1 MGFLKNSVSVAAV
14 LALGVGISANS
25 SNADSVAEFYK
36 GKTLRVIVA
45 SSAGG
50 GYDAYSRVLGEHIV
64 RFLPGNPSAV
74 VQNMPG
80 AGGLRAAN
88 FLYVRAPKDG
98 TYFGHVQRTAPFH
111 AIMGRPGAAFDP
123 NKFNWIGSLNNE
135 VTICVVRK
143 GAKAKT
149 FEDLRKYQTIMG
161 GSGIASDS
169 ETVPT
174 FLNNMLGFKFKVV
187 SGYPGS
193 TETAL
198 AVERKELDGMCGSYS
213 SLTSAQKRWFKPG
226 KEFVN
231 ILVQASTR
239 KHAKIP
245 QVPLAK
251 DLARN
256 SKDKAVMELNDA
268 RLEMGRPFVAPP
280 GVPQER
286 VKALRVAFN
295 QMVKDKQFVK
305 AILKLGRELNPVTG
319 QDVQAL
325 ISRVTKAD
333 ETIIRNLKDAL
344 IYKGKKGKVV
354 FKMVSHTGKV
364 TKTKKGNRRIWISY
378 KGKDVKAKVSGKRTK
393 VTVDGKKVKRKA
405 VKIGMTCTFIYPS
418 PGSEAKKI
426 DCKS

>member
-1 MGFLKNSVSVAAV
+1 MSSFKNILSVMTGA
-14 LALGVGISANS
+14 ALGLGVSATAAQ
-25 SNADSVAEFYK
+25 ADAVADFYK

-50 GYDAYSRVLGEHIV
+50 GYDAYSRVLADHIV
-64 RFLPGNPSAV
+64 RFIPGKPNAV
-74 VQNMPG
+74 AQNMPG

-98 TYFGHVQRTAPFH
+98 TVFGHVQRTAPFH

-149 FEDLRKYQTIMG
+149 YEDLKTTVTHMG

-174 FLNNMLGFKFKVV
+174 FLNNMLGFKFKVI

-213 SLTSAQKRWFKPG
+213 SLTSAQKRWFQPG

-239 KHAKIP
+239 KHVAIP
-245 QVPLAK
+245 QVPLAA
-251 DLARN
+251 DLAQN
-256 SKDKAVMELNDA
+256 AEDKAIMELNDA

-280 GVPQER
+280 GVPKAR

-295 QMVKDKQFVK
+295 TMAADPDFKK

-319 QDVQAL
+319 EDVQAL
-325 ISRVTKAD
+325 IGRVTKSD
-333 ETIIRNLKDAL
+333 EKVIAGLKEAL

-364 TKTKKGNRRIWISY
+364 TKTKKKNRRVWISY
-378 KGKDVKAKVSGKRTK
+378 KGKEVRAKVSGSRTK
-393 VTVDGKKVKRKA
+393 VTVDGKKVKRSAIK
-405 VKIGMTCTFIYPS
+405 VGMTCTFLYPS
-418 PGSEAKKI
+418 AGSEAKKI

>member
-1 MGFLKNSVSVAAV
+1 MHLNNRLITGAAAFAVS
-14 LALGVGISANS
+14 LGLTAPSAI
-25 SNADSVAEFYK
+25 ADSVADFYA

-50 GYDAYSRVLGEHIV
+50 GYDAYSRVLADHIV
-64 RFLPGNPSAV
+64 RFLPGNPKSV

-88 FLYVRAPKDG
+88 YLYVKAPKDG

-111 AIMGRPGAAFDP
+111 AIMGRPGAQFDP

-143 GAKAKT
+143 GSKAKT
-149 FEDLRKYQTIMG
+149 FEDLRVHLTHMG

-213 SLTSAQKRWFKPG
+213 SLTSAQKRWFQPG

-245 QVPLAK
+245 QVPLAR

-256 SKDKAVMELNDA
+256 ADDRAVMELNDA

-280 GVPQER
+280 GVPAER

-295 QMVKDKQFVK
+295 QMVKDPKF
-305 AILKLGRELNPVTG
+305 ISSIEKLGRELNPVTG
-319 QDVQAL
+319 EDVQAL
-325 ISRVTKAD
+325 IARVTKAD
-333 ETIIRNLKDAL
+333 NKVIARLKDAL
-344 IYKGKKGKVV
+344 VYKGKKGKVV

-364 TKTKKGNRRIWISY
+364 SGTKKGGRRIMIMY
-378 KGKDVKAKVSGKRTK
+378 KGKEVTAKVSGSRTK
-393 VTVDGKKVKRKA
+393 VTLNGNKVKRKA
-405 VKIGMTCTFIYPS
+405 VKPGMTCTFIYP
-418 PGSEAKKI
+418 GAGKEAKNI

>member
-1 MGFLKNSVSVAAV
+1 MNSLKKFLSGAVIAAASVGVTSTVAQANAV
-14 LALGVGISANS
+14 
-25 SNADSVAEFYK
+25 ADFYK

-50 GYDAYSRVLGEHIV
+50 GYDAYSRVLADHIV
-64 RFLPGNPSAV
+64 RFLPGSPSAV

-98 TYFGHVQRTAPFH
+98 TVFGHVQRTAPFH

-143 GAKAKT
+143 GSKAKT
-149 FEDLRKYQTIMG
+149 FEDLKTTVTHMG

-174 FLNNMLGFKFKVV
+174 FFNNMLGFKFKVI

-245 QVPLAK
+245 HVPLAK
-251 DLARN
+251 DLAAN
-256 SKDKAVMELNDA
+256 AKDKAVMELNDA

-280 GVPQER
+280 GVPQAR

-295 QMVKDKQFVK
+295 KMVKDPKFVN

-319 QDVQAL
+319 EDVQAL
-325 ISRVTKAD
+325 IARVTKAD
-333 ETIIRNLKDAL
+333 ETVIKNLKQAL

-364 TKTKKGNRRIWISY
+364 TKTKRGNRRVWIMY
-378 KGKDVKAKVSGKRTK
+378 KGKEVRAKVSGSRTK
-393 VTVDGKKVKRKA
+393 ITVNGKGVKRKA
-405 VKIGMTCTFIYPS
+405 IKIGMTCTFIYP
-418 PGSEAKKI
+418 GAGKEAKKI
-426 DCKS
+426 DCKG

>member
-1 MGFLKNSVSVAAV
+1 MNSLKKFLSGAVIAAASVGVTSTVAQANAV
-14 LALGVGISANS
+14 
-25 SNADSVAEFYK
+25 ADFYK

-50 GYDAYSRVLGEHIV
+50 GYDAYSRVLADHIV
-64 RFLPGNPSAV
+64 RFLPGSPSAV

-98 TYFGHVQRTAPFH
+98 TVFGHVQRTAPFH

-143 GAKAKT
+143 GSKAKT
-149 FEDLRKYQTIMG
+149 FEDLKTTVTHMG

-174 FLNNMLGFKFKVV
+174 FLNNMLGFKFKVI

-245 QVPLAK
+245 HVPLAK
-251 DLARN
+251 DLAAN
-256 SKDKAVMELNDA
+256 AKDKAVMELNDA

-280 GVPQER
+280 GVPQAR

-295 QMVKDKQFVK
+295 KMVKDPKFVN

-319 QDVQAL
+319 EDVQAL
-325 ISRVTKAD
+325 IARVTKAD
-333 ETIIRNLKDAL
+333 ETVIKNLKQAL

-364 TKTKKGNRRIWISY
+364 TKTKRGNRRVWIMY
-378 KGKDVKAKVSGKRTK
+378 KGKEVRAKVSGSRTK
-393 VTVDGKKVKRKA
+393 ITVNGKGVKRKA
-405 VKIGMTCTFIYPS
+405 IKIGMTCTFIYP
-418 PGSEAKKI
+418 GAGKEAKKI
-426 DCKS
+426 DCKG

>member
-1 MGFLKNSVSVAAV
+1 MHSLSRATVASAAA
-14 LALGVGISANS
+14 ALGIGLAASPVT
-25 SNADSVAEFYK
+25 ADSVADFYK
-36 GKTLRVIVA
+36 GKTLKVIVA

-50 GYDAYSRVLGEHIV
+50 GYDAYSRVLADHIV
-64 RFLPGNPSAV
+64 RFLPGNPSSV

-88 FLYVRAPKDG
+88 FLYVKAAKDG

-111 AIMGRPGAAFDP
+111 AIMGRPGAQFDP

-143 GAKAKT
+143 GSKAKT
-149 FEDLRKYQTIMG
+149 FEDLRVHLTHMG

-213 SLTSAQKRWFKPG
+213 SLTSAQKRWFQPG

-245 QVPLAK
+245 HVPLAR

-256 SKDKAVMELNDA
+256 DQDRAVMELNDA

-280 GVPQER
+280 GVPVER

-295 QMVKDKQFVK
+295 KMVKDPAFAKSIQ
-305 AILKLGRELNPVTG
+305 KLGRELNPVSG
-319 QDVQAL
+319 EDVQAL
-325 ISRVTKAD
+325 IARVTKAD
-333 ETIIRNLKDAL
+333 EKVIASLKEAL

-364 TKTKKGNRRIWISY
+364 SGTKRGGRRIMIMY
-378 KGKDVKAKVSGKRTK
+378 KGKEVRAKVSGSRTK
-393 VTVDGKKVKRKA
+393 VTLDGQKVKRKA
-405 VKIGMTCTFIYPS
+405 IKVGMTCTFIYP
-418 PGSEAKKI
+418 GAGKEAKNI

>member
-1 MGFLKNSVSVAAV
+1 MRSFKQYLSVAAILGAGIGV
-14 LALGVGISANS
+14 NANLAQAGSVG
-25 SNADSVAEFYK
+25 DFYK

-50 GYDAYSRVLGEHIV
+50 GYDAYSRVLAEHIV
-64 RFLPGNPSAV
+64 RFLPGKPKAV

-123 NKFNWIGSLNNE
+123 NKFNWLGSLNNE

-143 GAKAKT
+143 AAKAKT
-149 FEDLRKYQTIMG
+149 FEGLRKHQTIMG

-213 SLTSAQKRWFKPG
+213 SLTSAQKRWFRPG

-245 QVPLAK
+245 QVPLAA
-251 DLARN
+251 DLAT
-256 SKDKAVMELNDA
+256 SAKDKAVMELNDA

-280 GVPQER
+280 GVPQDR
-286 VKALRVAFN
+286 VNALRVAFN
-295 QMVKDKQFVK
+295 QMAKDSKFEK

-325 ISRVTKAD
+325 IARVTKAD
-333 ETIIRNLKDAL
+333 ATVIANLKEAL

-354 FKMVSHTGKV
+354 FKMLSHTGKV
-364 TKTKKGNRRIWISY
+364 TKTKKKNRRVWISY
-378 KGKDVKAKVSGKRTK
+378 KGKEVKAKVSGSRTK
-393 VTVDGKKVKRKA
+393 VTVNGKKVKRKA
-405 VKIGMTCTFIYPS
+405 IKVGMICTFIYPS

>member
-1 MGFLKNSVSVAAV
+1 MGFLKNSLSVAAV
-14 LALGVGISANS
+14 LALGVGISAKA
-25 SNADSVAEFYK
+25 SNADSVAKFYK
-36 GKTLRVIVA
+36 GKTLKVIVA

-50 GYDAYSRVLGEHIV
+50 GYDAYSRVLGEHIT

-149 FEDLRKYQTIMG
+149 FEDLRKYRTIMG

-174 FLNNMLGFKFKVV
+174 FLNNMLGLKFKVV

-295 QMVKDKQFVK
+295 QMVKDKQFVN

-418 PGSEAKKI
+418 PGAEAKKI

>member
-1 MGFLKNSVSVAAV
+1 MSSFKNILSAITGAAIG
-14 LALGVGISANS
+14 LGVSATAAQ
-25 SNADSVAEFYK
+25 ADAVADFYK

-50 GYDAYSRVLGEHIV
+50 GYDAYSRVLANHIV
-64 RFLPGNPSAV
+64 RFLPGNPNAI

-98 TYFGHVQRTAPFH
+98 TVFGHVQRTAPFH

-123 NKFNWIGSLNNE
+123 NKFNWLGSLNNE

-143 GAKAKT
+143 AAKAKS
-149 FEDLRKYQTIMG
+149 FEDLKTTVTHMG

-174 FLNNMLGFKFKVV
+174 FLNNMLGLRFKVI

-193 TETAL
+193 TETAM

-213 SLTSAQKRWFKPG
+213 SLTSAQRRWFQPG

-231 ILVQASTR
+231 IMVQASTR

-245 QVPLAK
+245 HIPLAA

-256 SKDKAVMELNDA
+256 AAEKAIMELNDA

-280 GVPQER
+280 GVPKAR

-295 QMVKDKQFVK
+295 KMAADPKFSK

-319 QDVQAL
+319 KDVQAL
-325 ISRVTKAD
+325 IARVTKAD
-333 ETIIRNLKDAL
+333 QTVIAGLKEAL

-354 FKMVSHTGKV
+354 FKLISHTGKV
-364 TKTKKGNRRIWISY
+364 TKTKKKNRRIWISY
-378 KGKDVKAKVSGKRTK
+378 KGKEVKAKVSGSRTK
-393 VTVDGKKVKRKA
+393 VMVNGKKVKRKA
-405 VKIGMTCTFIYPS
+405 IKVGMTCTFLYPS
-418 PGSEAKKI
+418 AGSEAKKI

>member
-1 MGFLKNSVSVAAV
+1 MNSLKKFLSGAVIAA
-14 LALGVGISANS
+14 AGVGVTSTAVQ
-25 SNADSVAEFYK
+25 ADAVADFYK

-50 GYDAYSRVLGEHIV
+50 GYDAYSRVLADHIV

-98 TYFGHVQRTAPFH
+98 TVFGHVQRTAPFH

-143 GAKAKT
+143 GSKAKT
-149 FEDLRKYQTIMG
+149 FEDLKTTVTHMG

-174 FLNNMLGFKFKVV
+174 FLNNMLGFKFKVI

-245 QVPLAK
+245 HVPLAK
-251 DLARN
+251 DLAAN
-256 SKDKAVMELNDA
+256 AKDKAVMELNDA

-280 GVPQER
+280 SVPQAR

-295 QMVKDKQFVK
+295 KMVKDPKFVNS
-305 AILKLGRELNPVTG
+305 ILKLGRELNPVTG
-319 QDVQAL
+319 EDVQAL
-325 ISRVTKAD
+325 IARVTKAD
-333 ETIIRNLKDAL
+333 QTVIKNLKQAL

-364 TKTKKGNRRIWISY
+364 TKTKRGNRRVWIMY
-378 KGKDVKAKVSGKRTK
+378 KGKEVRAKVSGSRTK
-393 VTVDGKKVKRKA
+393 VTVNGKKVKRKA
-405 VKIGMTCTFIYPS
+405 IKIGMTCTFIYP
-418 PGSEAKKI
+418 GAGKEAKKI
-426 DCKS
+426 DCKG

>member
-1 MGFLKNSVSVAAV
+1 MSSFKNILSAVTGAAIG
-14 LALGVGISANS
+14 LGVSATAAQ
-25 SNADSVAEFYK
+25 ADAVADFYK

-50 GYDAYSRVLGEHIV
+50 GYDAYSRVLANHIV
-64 RFLPGNPSAV
+64 RFLPGKPNAV

-98 TYFGHVQRTAPFH
+98 TVFGHVQRTAPFH

-123 NKFNWIGSLNNE
+123 NKFNWLGSLNNE
-135 VTICVVRK
+135 VTICVIRK
-143 GAKAKT
+143 AAKAKS
-149 FEDLRKYQTIMG
+149 FEDLKTTVTHMG

-174 FLNNMLGFKFKVV
+174 FLNNMLGLRFKVV

-193 TETAL
+193 TETAM

-213 SLTSAQKRWFKPG
+213 SLTSAQRRWFQPG

-231 ILVQASTR
+231 IMVQASTR

-245 QVPLAK
+245 HIPLAA

-256 SKDKAVMELNDA
+256 AKEKAIMELNDA

-280 GVPQER
+280 GVPTAR

-295 QMVKDKQFVK
+295 KMAADPKFSKD
-305 AILKLGRELNPVTG
+305 ILKLGRELNPVTG
-319 QDVQAL
+319 KDVQAL
-325 ISRVTKAD
+325 IARVTKAD
-333 ETIIRNLKDAL
+333 QTIIAGLKEAL

-354 FKMVSHTGKV
+354 FKLISHTGKV
-364 TKTKKGNRRIWISY
+364 TKTKKKNRRIWISY
-378 KGKDVKAKVSGKRTK
+378 KGKEVKAKVSGSRTK
-393 VTVDGKKVKRKA
+393 VIVNGKKVKRKA
-405 VKIGMTCTFIYPS
+405 IKVGMTCTFLYPS
-418 PGSEAKKI
+418 AGSEAKKI

>member
-1 MGFLKNSVSVAAV
+1 MSSFKNILSAVTGAAIG
-14 LALGVGISANS
+14 LGVSATAAQ
-25 SNADSVAEFYK
+25 ADAVADFYK

-50 GYDAYSRVLGEHIV
+50 GYDAYSRVLANHIV
-64 RFLPGNPSAV
+64 RFLPGKPNAV

-98 TYFGHVQRTAPFH
+98 TVFGHVQRTAPFH

-123 NKFNWIGSLNNE
+123 NKFNWLGSLNNE

-143 GAKAKT
+143 AAKAKS
-149 FEDLRKYQTIMG
+149 FEDLKTTVTHMG

-174 FLNNMLGFKFKVV
+174 FLNNMLGLRFKVI

-193 TETAL
+193 TETAM
-198 AVERKELDGMCGSYS
+198 AVERKELDGFCGSYS
-213 SLTSAQKRWFKPG
+213 SLTSAQKRWFQPG

-231 ILVQASTR
+231 IMVQASTR

-245 QVPLAK
+245 HIPLAA

-256 SKDKAVMELNDA
+256 AKEKAIMELNDA

-280 GVPQER
+280 GVPTAR

-295 QMVKDKQFVK
+295 KMAADPKFSKD
-305 AILKLGRELNPVTG
+305 ILKLGRELNPVTG
-319 QDVQAL
+319 KDVQAL
-325 ISRVTKAD
+325 IARVTKAD
-333 ETIIRNLKDAL
+333 QTIIAGLKEAL

-354 FKMVSHTGKV
+354 FKLISHTGKV
-364 TKTKKGNRRIWISY
+364 TKTKKKNRRIWISY
-378 KGKDVKAKVSGKRTK
+378 KGKEVKAKVSGSRTK
-393 VTVDGKKVKRKA
+393 VMVNGKKVKRKA
-405 VKIGMTCTFIYPS
+405 IKVGMICTFLYPS
-418 PGSEAKKI
+418 AGSEAKKI
-426 DCKS
+426 DCKT

>member
-1 MGFLKNSVSVAAV
+1 MSSFKNILSVVTGAAIG
-14 LALGVGISANS
+14 LGVSATAAQ
-25 SNADSVAEFYK
+25 ADAVADFYK

-50 GYDAYSRVLGEHIV
+50 GYDAYSRVLAEHIV
-64 RFLPGNPSAV
+64 RFLPGKPNAV

-98 TYFGHVQRTAPFH
+98 TVFGHVQRTAPFH

-123 NKFNWIGSLNNE
+123 NKFNWLGSLNNE

-143 GAKAKT
+143 AAKAKT
-149 FEDLRKYQTIMG
+149 FEDLKTTVTHMG

-174 FLNNMLGFKFKVV
+174 FLNNMLGFKFKVI

-213 SLTSAQKRWFKPG
+213 SLTSAQKRWFQPG

-231 ILVQASTR
+231 IMVQASTR

-245 QVPLAK
+245 EVPLAA

-256 SKDKAVMELNDA
+256 AKDKAVMELNDA

-280 GVPQER
+280 GVPKAR

-295 QMVKDKQFVK
+295 KMAADPKFSKS
-305 AILKLGRELNPVTG
+305 ILKLGRELNPVTG
-319 QDVQAL
+319 KDVQAL
-325 ISRVTKAD
+325 IGRVTKAD
-333 ETIIRNLKDAL
+333 QSIIAGLKEAL
-344 IYKGKKGKVV
+344 V
-354 FKMVSHTGKV
+354 
-364 TKTKKGNRRIWISY
+364 
-378 KGKDVKAKVSGKRTK
+378 
-393 VTVDGKKVKRKA
+393 
-405 VKIGMTCTFIYPS
+405 
-418 PGSEAKKI
+418 
-426 DCKS
+426 

>member
-1 MGFLKNSVSVAAV
+1 MNSLKKFLSGAVIAAASVGVTSTVAQANAV
-14 LALGVGISANS
+14 
-25 SNADSVAEFYK
+25 ADFYK

-50 GYDAYSRVLGEHIV
+50 GYDAYSRVLADHIV
-64 RFLPGNPSAV
+64 RFLPGSPSAV

-98 TYFGHVQRTAPFH
+98 TVFGHVQRTAPFH

-143 GAKAKT
+143 GSKAKT
-149 FEDLRKYQTIMG
+149 FEDLKTTVTHMG

-174 FLNNMLGFKFKVV
+174 FLNNMLGFKFKVI

-231 ILVQASTR
+231 ILVQASKR

-245 QVPLAK
+245 HVQLAK
-251 DLARN
+251 DLAAN
-256 SKDKAVMELNDA
+256 AKDKAVMELNDA

-280 GVPQER
+280 GVPQAR

-295 QMVKDKQFVK
+295 KMVKDPKFVN

-319 QDVQAL
+319 EDVQAL
-325 ISRVTKAD
+325 IARVTKAD
-333 ETIIRNLKDAL
+333 ETVIKNLKQAL

-364 TKTKKGNRRIWISY
+364 TKTKRGNRRVWIMY
-378 KGKDVKAKVSGKRTK
+378 KGKEVRAKVSGSRTK
-393 VTVDGKKVKRKA
+393 ITVNGKGVKRKA
-405 VKIGMTCTFIYPS
+405 IKIGMTCTFIYP
-418 PGSEAKKI
+418 GAGKEAKKI
-426 DCKS
+426 DCKG

>member
-1 MGFLKNSVSVAAV
+1 MNSIKKILSAAGIAAASVGVSVTAAQ
-14 LALGVGISANS
+14 
-25 SNADSVAEFYK
+25 ADAVADFYK
-36 GKTLRVIVA
+36 GKTLKVIVA

-50 GYDAYSRVLGEHIV
+50 GYDAYSRVLAEHIV
-64 RFLPGNPSAV
+64 RFLPGAPSAV

-149 FEDLRKYQTIMG
+149 FEDLRKHQTIMG

-245 QVPLAK
+245 HVPLAK

-256 SKDKAVMELNDA
+256 DKDKAVMELNDA

-280 GVPQER
+280 GVPQDR

-295 QMVKDKQFVK
+295 KMVKDQKFVNS
-305 AILKLGRELNPVTG
+305 ILKLGRELNPVTG
-319 QDVQAL
+319 QDVQGL
-325 ISRVTKAD
+325 IARVTKAD
-333 ETIIRNLKDAL
+333 ATVIKNLKEAL

-364 TKTKKGNRRIWISY
+364 TQTKRGNRRVWISY
-378 KGKDVKAKVSGKRTK
+378 KGKEVKAKVSGSRTK

-405 VKIGMTCTFIYPS
+405 IKVGMTCTFIYPS

>member
-1 MGFLKNSVSVAAV
+1 MYFFNRMTAVTAAV
-14 LALGVGISANS
+14 ALGTGLIATAASANS
-25 SNADSVAEFYK
+25 VADFYK
-36 GKTLRVIVA
+36 GKTLKVIVA

-50 GYDAYSRVLGEHIV
+50 GYDAYSRVLADHIV
-64 RFLPGNPSAV
+64 KYLPGNPKSV

-88 FLYVRAPKDG
+88 FLYNRAPKDG

-111 AIMGRPGAAFDP
+111 AIMGRPGAQFDP
-123 NKFNWIGSLNNE
+123 NKFNWLGSLNNE

-149 FEDLRKYQTIMG
+149 FEDLRKYQTHMG
-161 GSGIASDS
+161 GAGIASDS

-198 AVERKELDGMCGSYS
+198 AVERKELDGMCGSFS

-245 QVPLAK
+245 HVPLAR

-256 SKDKAVMELNDA
+256 DKDRAVMELNDS
-268 RLEMGRPFVAPP
+268 RLEMGRPFVTPP
-280 GVPQER
+280 GVPAER
-286 VKALRVAFN
+286 VAALRVAFN
-295 QMVKDKQFVK
+295 KMVADPAFAA
-305 AILKLGRELNPVTG
+305 AIKRLGRELNPVTG
-319 QDVQAL
+319 EDVQKL
-325 ISRVTKAD
+325 IARVTKAD
-333 ETIIRNLKDAL
+333 KTVIASLKEAL

-364 TKTKKGNRRIWISY
+364 TKTKNGNRRVWISY
-378 KGKDVKAKVSGKRTK
+378 KGKEVRAKVSGSRTK
-393 VTVDGKKVKRKA
+393 VTVNGKKVKRKA
-405 VKIGMTCTFIYPS
+405 IKMGMTCTFIYPS
-418 PGSEAKKI
+418 AGSEAKKI
-426 DCKS
+426 DCKG

>member
-1 MGFLKNSVSVAAV
+1 MTSFKRTAAVAA
-14 LALGVGISANS
+14 ALGIGSFATVASADPV
-25 SNADSVAEFYK
+25 ADFYK

-50 GYDAYSRVLGEHIV
+50 GYDAYSRVLADHIV
-64 RFLPGNPSAV
+64 RFLPGNPNAV

-88 FLYVRAPKDG
+88 FLYNKAPKDG

-111 AIMGRPGAAFDP
+111 AIMGRPGAQFDP

-143 GAKAKT
+143 GAKAQS
-149 FEDLRKYQTIMG
+149 FEDLRKYQTHMG

-213 SLTSAQKRWFKPG
+213 SLTSAQKRWFKKG
-226 KEFVN
+226 DEFVN

-245 QVPLAK
+245 HVPLAR

-256 SKDKAVMELNDA
+256 DQDRAVMELNDA

-280 GVPQER
+280 GVPAER

-295 QMVKDKQFVK
+295 KMVADPAFAG
-305 AILKLGRELNPVTG
+305 AIQKLGRELNPVTG
-319 QDVQAL
+319 EDVQAL
-325 ISRVTKAD
+325 IARVTKAD
-333 ETIIRNLKDAL
+333 KTVIANLKEAL
-344 IYKGKKGKVV
+344 IYKGEKGKVV

-364 TKTKKGNRRIWISY
+364 TKTKRGNRQIWINY
-378 KGKDVKAKVSGKRTK
+378 QGKDVKAKVSGSRTK
-393 VTVDGKKVKRKA
+393 VTVDGKAVKRKA
-405 VKIGMTCTFIYPS
+405 VKLGMTCTFIYPS
-418 PGSEAKKI
+418 AGSEAKKI

>member
-1 MGFLKNSVSVAAV
+1 MSVSKRYLTAAAIFIVGTV
-14 LALGVGISANS
+14 LNVNV
-25 SNADSVAEFYK
+25 SNAGSVADFYK
-36 GKTLRVIVA
+36 GKTLKVIVA

-50 GYDAYSRVLGEHIV
+50 GYDAYSRVLAEHIV
-64 RFLPGNPSAV
+64 RFLPGNPGAV

-98 TYFGHVQRTAPFH
+98 AYFGHVQRTAPFH

-143 GAKAKT
+143 GAKAQT

-174 FLNNMLGFKFKVV
+174 FLNNMLGFRFKVV

-245 QVPLAK
+245 P
-251 DLARN
+251 
-256 SKDKAVMELNDA
+256 S
-268 RLEMGRPFVAPP
+268 
-280 GVPQER
+280 
-286 VKALRVAFN
+286 AF
-295 QMVKDKQFVK
+295 
-305 AILKLGRELNPVTG
+305 G
-319 QDVQAL
+319 
-325 ISRVTKAD
+325 
-333 ETIIRNLKDAL
+333 
-344 IYKGKKGKVV
+344 
-354 FKMVSHTGKV
+354 
-364 TKTKKGNRRIWISY
+364 
-378 KGKDVKAKVSGKRTK
+378 
-393 VTVDGKKVKRKA
+393 
-405 VKIGMTCTFIYPS
+405 
-418 PGSEAKKI
+418 
-426 DCKS
+426 

>member
-1 MGFLKNSVSVAAV
+1 MVPFKRYLSVAAI
-14 LALGVGISANS
+14 LTAGFGVSI
-25 SNADSVAEFYK
+25 NATQAGAVADFYK

-50 GYDAYSRVLGEHIV
+50 GYDAYSRVLANHIV
-64 RFLPGNPSAV
+64 RFLPGKPNAV

-98 TYFGHVQRTAPFH
+98 TVFGHVQRTAPFH

-123 NKFNWIGSLNNE
+123 NKFNWLGSLNNE

-143 GAKAKT
+143 AAKAKT
-149 FEDLRKYQTIMG
+149 FEDLKTTVTHMG

-174 FLNNMLGFKFKVV
+174 FLNNMLGLRFKVI

-193 TETAL
+193 TETAM

-213 SLTSAQKRWFKPG
+213 SLTSAQKRWFQPG

-231 ILVQASTR
+231 IMVQASTR

-245 QVPLAK
+245 HISLAA

-256 SKDKAVMELNDA
+256 AKEKAIMELNDA

-280 GVPQER
+280 GVPTAR

-295 QMVKDKQFVK
+295 KMAADPEFSKD
-305 AILKLGRELNPVTG
+305 ILKLGRELNPVTG
-319 QDVQAL
+319 KDVQAL
-325 ISRVTKAD
+325 IARVTKAD
-333 ETIIRNLKDAL
+333 QTVIAGLKEAL

-354 FKMVSHTGKV
+354 FKLISHTGKV
-364 TKTKKGNRRIWISY
+364 TKTKKKNRRIWISY
-378 KGKDVKAKVSGKRTK
+378 KGKEVKAKVSGSRTK
-393 VTVDGKKVKRKA
+393 VMVNGKKVKRKA
-405 VKIGMTCTFIYPS
+405 IKVGMTCTFLYPS
-418 PGSEAKKI
+418 AGSEAKKI
-426 DCKS
+426 DCKT

>member
-1 MGFLKNSVSVAAV
+1 MSSFKNILSAITGVAIG
-14 LALGVGISANS
+14 LGVSATAAQ
-25 SNADSVAEFYK
+25 ADAVADFYK

-50 GYDAYSRVLGEHIV
+50 GYDAYSRVLANHIV
-64 RFLPGNPSAV
+64 RFLPGNPNAI

-98 TYFGHVQRTAPFH
+98 TVFGHVQRTAPFH

-123 NKFNWIGSLNNE
+123 NKFNWLGSLNNE

-143 GAKAKT
+143 AAKAKS
-149 FEDLRKYQTIMG
+149 FEDLKTTVTHMG

-174 FLNNMLGFKFKVV
+174 FLNNMLGLRFKVI

-193 TETAL
+193 TETAM

-213 SLTSAQKRWFKPG
+213 SLTSAQRRWFQPG

-231 ILVQASTR
+231 IMVQASTR

-245 QVPLAK
+245 HIPLAA

-256 SKDKAVMELNDA
+256 AAEKAIMELNDA

-280 GVPQER
+280 GVPKAR

-295 QMVKDKQFVK
+295 KMAADPKFSK
-305 AILKLGRELNPVTG
+305 AILKLGRELIPVTG
-319 QDVQAL
+319 KDVQAL
-325 ISRVTKAD
+325 IARVTKAD
-333 ETIIRNLKDAL
+333 QTVIAGLKEAL

-354 FKMVSHTGKV
+354 FKLISHTGKV
-364 TKTKKGNRRIWISY
+364 TKTKKKNRRIWISY
-378 KGKDVKAKVSGKRTK
+378 KGKEVKAKVSGSRTK
-393 VTVDGKKVKRKA
+393 VMVNGKKVKRKA
-405 VKIGMTCTFIYPS
+405 IKVGMTCTFLYPS
-418 PGSEAKKI
+418 AGSEAKKI